1 MTGVIDSMP
10 STRLLISSRS
20 SGVGRAMRPWRRSS
34 IGVYAV
40 TVMLLLPKPWNCW
53 PIAKLSPWMI
63 DTIAIT
69 DATPMMMPSVVR
81 KLRNAC
87 ARIECS
93 AERTPSLTANQSGER
108 VLRTLRAALPAEAGR
123 LEPVIVSVAIRSLL
137 RAAARRVADV
147 LDDFA
152 VAQPDDALAVRRDLG
167 LVRDDDDRLAVGVQ
181 LVEQREDLDRRLRVE
196 ITGRLVR
203 EQDGR
208 VRHERPRNRN
218 ALPLAAR
225 ELIRQMI
232 GALAEPH
239 ALEVAHRLGAPLCE
253 RHSGVDQR
261 LHDVTER
268 AHARQQIEALE
279 YEADLLVAH
288 IR

>member
-53 PIAKLSPWMI
+53 PIAKLNPWMI

-93 AERTPSLTANQSGER
+93 AERTPSLTANHSGER
-108 VLRTLRAALPAEAGR
+108 VLRTPRMPRCRAGVLAPARSSLDIRLPFR
-123 LEPVIVSVAIRSLL
+123 
-137 RAAARRVADV
+137 AARRLTDV
-147 LDDFA
+147 LDDLA
-152 VAQPDDALAVRRDLG
+152 VAQTYDPVAVRGDLG
-167 LVRDDDDRLAVGVQ
+167 LVRDEDDRLPVRMK
-181 LVEQREDLDRRLRVE
+181 LVEEREDFRRRLRIEVA
-196 ITGRLVR
+196 GRLVG
-203 EQDGR
+203 EQDR
-208 VRHERPRNRN
+208 R
-218 ALPLAAR
+218 AR
-225 ELIRQMI
+225 
-232 GALAEPH
+232 
-239 ALEVAHRLGAPLCE
+239 
-253 RHSGVDQR
+253 
-261 LHDVTER
+261 
-268 AHARQQIEALE
+268 
-279 YEADLLVAH
+279 
-288 IR
+288 